1 MIEKKGISSSIKLLI
16 LILFL
21 GALSIFFSYY
31 VDWLWFSSIDFQSI
45 FTITIVS
52 KIMLYTVVFIVAFLF
67 IWLNLQLTRKFKSH
81 SETPPPQIDVD
92 QEVIFLH
99 PETSPWQRFLEGSYS
114 RWTFIIIS
122 IVIAYM
128 VSATTADQWI
138 VVQQYINRVAFGTTD
153 PVFHKDLGFYFFS
166 LTFFQFVYR
175 TIMLLLVFGTFVVS
189 ALYLVGSTAELFAL
203 DWKKFTQ
210 AKSHV
215 AILLSSIFAL
225 KAWGYK
231 LAAYGILFSP
241 SGVVYGAT
249 YTDINARLIMYKV
262 LMVIA
267 LLVAVVILINLFA
280 KRMNWILYSI
290 TAWFVAAI
298 FLGGIYPG
306 LTQKFIV
313 QPDEFNKEKPYLQRA
328 IAMTREAY
336 DLDEVDNKEFKIDYK
351 LTMDDINDNRATI
364 DNIRLWDW
372 QPLHDTYKNLQELR
386 PYYVFN
392 DVDIDRYTIN
402 GRYTQVMISAREME
416 DIYKSSEMNPQA
428 KTWINQRL
436 MYTHGYGV
444 VMSPVREI
452 AQEGFPKFYI
462 HDIPPVSN
470 TDLKINN
477 PAIYFGEK
485 TDTYVIVNGKQK
497 EFDYPVGAENVYTN
511 YEGKNGIR
519 INSFLRKLIL
529 SWELK
534 DYKIILATNI
544 TNQSQVLMN
553 RSLSERVNKLA
564 PYLAYDSDPYIVIN
578 DDGKLYWMLDAY
590 TYSSKY
596 PYSHPFDSYCHNYIR
611 NSVKI
616 TCDAYTGELK
626 FYVAD
631 ADDPVI
637 KTYQKIFPKL
647 YVSIDE
653 MPDGLKSHIRYPE
666 DLFSIQADIYRNFHM
681 SDPWVFYNKEDSWI
695 LPQEIVEG
703 QEQPIQPY
711 YIIMR
716 LPGEE
721 KEEYILMLPYTPN
734 GRNNMIAWMCARMD
748 GDNYGKKLVYR
759 FPKQETVYGPM
770 QIESRIN
777 QNTEISSQ
785 LALWNQQGSSTYR
798 GNILVIP
805 INNSIL
811 YIEPLYLQAKASKMP
826 ELKRIIAAYGDTVVM
841 ETSLENALVKVFGGE
856 LNKPMTP
863 TTPPTGGD
871 TNIGTNIDTPDASVS
886 DLAALARQHYDEAND
901 ALKRG
906 DWAGYGEKIKQLD
919 EVLVKLEKSL
929 K

>member
-1 MIEKKGISSSIKLLI
+1 MQNGKTNNSNSIKLLI
-16 LILFL
+16 IILLIAAF
-21 GALSIFFSYY
+21 SVFSSYY
-31 VDWLWFSSIDFQSI
+31 VDWLWFSSLDFQNVFSV
-45 FTITIVS
+45 TILS
-52 KIMLYTVVFIVAFLF
+52 KLLLYIGVFLLAFLF
-67 IWLNLQLTRKFKSH
+67 IWLNLQLTRKFRNK
-81 SETPPPQIDVD
+81 EEPPRPQIDVD
-92 QEVIFLH
+92 NEVIFLH
-99 PETSPWQRFLEGSYS
+99 PESSPWQRFLEGKTS
-114 RWTFIIIS
+114 RWTFLVIS
-122 IVIAYM
+122 IIVAYM
-128 VSATTADQWI
+128 VSASTADQWI
-138 VVQQYINRVAFGTTD
+138 IVQQFLHRVGFGTLD
-153 PVFHKDLGFYFFS
+153 PVFSKDIGFYFFN
-166 LTFFQFVYR
+166 LTFYQFIYR
-175 TIMLLLVFGTFVVS
+175 TLMLLLIMSTVVVS
-189 ALYLVGSTAELFAL
+189 VLYLVGSTSELFAL
-203 DWKKFTQ
+203 DWKKFTM

-215 AILLSSIFAL
+215 VILLSAIFAL
-225 KAWGYK
+225 KAWGYQ
-231 LAAYGILFSP
+231 LSAYNILFSTN
-241 SGVVYGAT
+241 GVVFGAT
-249 YTDINARLIMYKV
+249 YTDIHARLIMYKV
-262 LMVIA
+262 LMIIA
-267 LLVAVVILINLFA
+267 LLVAIVILVNLFI
-280 KRMNWILYSI
+280 KKMNWILYSI

-298 FLGGIYPG
+298 LLGGIYPG

-313 QPDEFNKEKPYLQRA
+313 QPDEFNKEKPYLERA
-328 IAMTREAY
+328 ISMTRDAY
-336 DLDEVDNKEFKIDYK
+336 ELDTVDNKEFKIDYD
-351 LTMDDINDNRATI
+351 LTMDDINDNRATV

-372 QPLHDTYKNLQELR
+372 QPLKDTYKNLQELR
-386 PYYVFN
+386 PYYIFN
-392 DVDIDRYTIN
+392 DVDIDRYTID
-402 GRYTQVMISAREME
+402 GRYRQVMLSAREME
-416 DIYKSSEMNPQA
+416 DIYKSAEMNPQA

-444 VMSPVREI
+444 VMSPVTEI

-462 HDIPPVSN
+462 QDIPPASN
-470 TDLKINN
+470 VDIKISK

-511 YEGKNGIR
+511 YEGNNGIR
-519 INSFLRKLIL
+519 INSILRRLML

-553 RSLSERVNKLA
+553 RSLSERVNKIA
-564 PYLAYDSDPYIVIN
+564 PYLAYDGDPYIVIN

-590 TYSSKY
+590 TYSNKY
-596 PYSHPFDSYCHNYIR
+596 PYSQPFDDFGHNYIR

-616 TCDAYTGELK
+616 TCDAYTGELN

-631 ADDPVI
+631 ENDPII
-637 KTYQKIFPKL
+637 KAYQKIFPQL
-647 YVSIDE
+647 YKSIAE

-681 SDPWVFYNKEDSWI
+681 SDPWVFYNKEDSWVV
-695 LPQEIVEG
+695 PQEIVEG
-703 QEQPIQPY
+703 EEQPISPY

-716 LPGEE
+716 LPDEE
-721 KEEYILMLPYTPN
+721 KEEYILMMPFTPN

-748 GDNYGKKLVYR
+748 GDDYGKKLVYR

-856 LNKPMTP
+856 LSKPEAKPTMPTP
-863 TTPPTGGD
+863 GTDTSTTA
-871 TNIGTNIDTPDASVS
+871 GTS
-886 DLAALARQHYDEAND
+886 DLAKLARQYYDQANA
-901 ALKRG
+901 ALRQG
-906 DWAGYGEKIKQLD
+906 DWTGYGENIKKLD
-919 EVLVKLEKSL
+919 EVISKLQASI
-929 K
+929 